1 MLMKID
7 KINAN
12 VKDNGEGTHQT
23 GHCYIFLIER
33 ELESCWMLILR
44 AGRPSFTHV
53 YPLGRILVARM
64 LLIIFWQFHE
74 KKTFSFMFVRRLI
87 ISRTS
92 SANN

>member
-1 MLMKID
+1 M
-7 KINAN
+7 
-12 VKDNGEGTHQT
+12 KDNGEGTHQT
-23 GHCYIFLIER
+23 GHRYIFLIER
-33 ELESCWMLILR
+33 ELESCRMLILR
-44 AGRPSFTHV
+44 VGRLSFTHV

-74 KKTFSFMFVRRLI
+74 KKTFSFMFVWRLI

>member
-1 MLMKID
+1 ML
-7 KINAN
+7 
-12 VKDNGEGTHQT
+12 DNGEGMHQT
-23 GHCYIFLIER
+23 GHRYIFLIER
-33 ELESCWMLILR
+33 ELESCRMLILR

-53 YPLGRILVARM
+53 YPLGRILDLVARM